1 MTTRWRID
9 VRLGDAP
16 PEAPLRSV
24 VVEAPTEV
32 EALRIVLAQAERDR
46 DDFEELLQDGQEEV
60 FSRTEVLEG
69 PRGTWSTRGIRTRGC
84 PGVGS
89 HRLAPT

>member
-1 MTTRWRID
+1 MTARWRID

-16 PEAPLRSV
+16 PEAPLRSM

-32 EALRIVLAQAERDR
+32 DALRIVLAQAERDR

-60 FSRTEVLEG
+60 FSRTEVEG
-69 PRGTWSTRGIRTRGC
+69 RTEHQG
-84 PGVGS
+84 
-89 HRLAPT
+89 HTD

>member
-24 VVEAPTEV
+24 VVEARTEV
-32 EALRIVLAQAERDR
+32 DALKLVLAQAEQDKA
-46 DDFEELLQDGQEEV
+46 DADELLQDGQEEV

-69 PRGTWSTRGIRTRGC
+69 HVEHKART
-84 PGVGS
+84 
-89 HRLAPT
+89 

>member
-16 PEAPLRSV
+16 PEAPLRSA
-24 VVEAPTEV
+24 VVEADTEV
-32 EALRIVLAQAERDR
+32 DALRIVLAQAERDR

-69 PRGTWSTRGIRTRGC
+69 HVEHKANT
-84 PGVGS
+84 
-89 HRLAPT
+89 

>member
-24 VVEAPTEV
+24 VVEAQTEV

-69 PRGTWSTRGIRTRGC
+69 HIEHKDHT
-84 PGVGS
+84 
-89 HRLAPT
+89 

>member
-32 EALRIVLAQAERDR
+32 DALRIVLAQAERDR

-69 PRGTWSTRGIRTRGC
+69 HIEHKDHT
-84 PGVGS
+84 
-89 HRLAPT
+89 

>member
-32 EALRIVLAQAERDR
+32 DALRIVLAQAERDR

-69 PRGTWSTRGIRTRGC
+69 HVEHQDNS
-84 PGVGS
+84 
-89 HRLAPT
+89 

>member
-16 PEAPLRSV
+16 PQAPLRSME
-24 VVEAPTEV
+24 VEAQTEV
-32 EALRIVLAQAERDR
+32 DALRIVLAQAEQDKA
-46 DDFEELLQDGQEEV
+46 DAEELLLDGQEEV

-69 PRGTWSTRGIRTRGC
+69 HVEHKGNT
-84 PGVGS
+84 
-89 HRLAPT
+89 

>member
-1 MTTRWRID
+1 MPTRWRID

-24 VVEAPTEV
+24 VVEAQTEV
-32 EALRIVLAQAERDR
+32 DALRIVLAQAERDR

-69 PRGTWSTRGIRTRGC
+69 HIE
-84 PGVGS
+84 
-89 HRLAPT
+89 HRDNT

>member
-16 PEAPLRSV
+16 PHAPLRSV
-24 VVEAPTEV
+24 VVEADTEAD
-32 EALRIVLAQAERDR
+32 ALRQVLAQAERDR

-60 FSRTEVLEG
+60 FSRTEVIEG
-69 PRGTWSTRGIRTRGC
+69 RTD
-84 PGVGS
+84 
-89 HRLAPT
+89 

>member
-32 EALRIVLAQAERDR
+32 DALRLVLAQAERDR

-69 PRGTWSTRGIRTRGC
+69 HIEHKDHT
-84 PGVGS
+84 
-89 HRLAPT
+89 